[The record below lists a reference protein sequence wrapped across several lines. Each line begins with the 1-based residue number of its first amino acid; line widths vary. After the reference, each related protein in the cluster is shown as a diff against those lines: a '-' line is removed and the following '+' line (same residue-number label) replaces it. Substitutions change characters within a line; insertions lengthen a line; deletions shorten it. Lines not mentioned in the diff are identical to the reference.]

1 VSFSPELAEI
11 RFGCGLS
18 PVVNAPQSAQD
29 VLDRLTVPDQMQQR
43 FPIDTFAQFRERNA
57 RYTELNRKFRKSE
70 NAEEK
75 PELREA
81 VRDERRMARR
91 ASLGWMVNS
100 VMRWTWTE
108 QGLRERL
115 VGFWADHFSARGKTG
130 ILKHANATYIEEA
143 IRPLTTGRFSAMLAA
158 VVTHPLMLH
167 YLDQSSSV
175 GPGSDVAKKNKRLKG
190 LNENLAREV
199 LELHTLGIDGPYDQ
213 SDVRQLAELFTGM
226 SQTTRTGFRFKSRWA
241 EPGSETILGKTY
253 GGGKPSMDPIFEV
266 LEDLALH
273 PVTAQHLC
281 RKLAVHFLA
290 DDPDQ
295 GLIKHMTARYLSSD
309 GDLMQVYAAMLE
321 HPASWEEPLRN
332 VKPPFAFVASAC
344 RALAVRPEPLQQA
357 AIRKIV
363 RNFTTP
369 LEVMGQTW
377 LSPGGPDGWPEEDF
391 AWINPQGLAMR
402 MRWSMVAPENL
413 QPQLPDPRGFH
424 TQVLGRFST
433 PEIGFAAQAAET
445 RAEGIGLTLISP
457 AFQRR

>member
-1 VSFSPELAEI
+1 VRGVTMTGSDGAGRHIGALASKHLKKTVLELGSAGAHEPSLGGPSLAERGALYS
-11 RFGCGLS
+11 RFL
-18 PVVNAPQSAQD
+18 
-29 VLDRLTVPDQMQQR
+29 
-43 FPIDTFAQFRERNA
+43 EA
-57 RYTELNRKFRKSE
+57 RK
-70 NAEEK
+70 
-75 PELREA
+75 
-81 VRDERRMARR
+81 ARR
-91 ASLGWMVNS
+91 KDISLTP
-100 VMRWTWTE
+100 VMQGFNRQINE
-108 QGLRERL
+108 QFKADVTRRIEAPILSDRGFFERL
-115 VGFWADHFSARGKTG
+115 SWFWADHFSARGKTG